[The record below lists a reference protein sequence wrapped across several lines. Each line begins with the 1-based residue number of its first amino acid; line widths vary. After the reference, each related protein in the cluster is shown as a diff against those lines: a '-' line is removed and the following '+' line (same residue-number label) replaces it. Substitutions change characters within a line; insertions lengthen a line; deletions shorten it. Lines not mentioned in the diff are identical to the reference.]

1 MEASKAQQQN
11 SYILSGTIRNQN
23 RSEEG
28 GLDPLARRSAWTFG
42 MNKKSFSRHFLWKAI
57 YFRTVKTDKN
67 DK

>member
-28 GLDPLARRSAWTFG
+28 GLDPLARRSAGTFG
-42 MNKKSFSRHFLWKAI
+42 MNKNHFQDIFSEKLYIFEQ
-57 YFRTVKTDKN
+57 
-67 DK
+67 